1 MRCKRS
7 VACVLLLCAA
17 LCMLGTQAGRTEDEK
32 KSSDIVYITASGETY
47 HRDGCRFLKQSKIK
61 TTRGEAEKS
70 KKQPC
75 KVCKP

>member
-1 MRCKRS
+1 MRGAPTAR
-7 VACVLLLCAA
+7 A
-17 LCMLGTQAGRTEDEK
+17 EDEK
-32 KSSDIVYITASGETY
+32 KPSDVVYITASGETY

-75 KVCKP
+75 KVFKP